1 MMTKT
6 LKYGITICIG
16 LMLGAVAE
24 LSWAKNPSSSLP
36 SSDLASSYLAQS
48 VEMGLLTTTQG
59 TQINIRSGPGIEHR
73 SLHYGVVGD
82 RVEILDSQRENT
94 SDIYSRRW
102 HRVRFVESGAVGWIR
117 GDFLIQTQDSVS
129 NACHQSLSQTKN
141 NINNIRNAFLYGIK
155 VENNPLSPVRG
166 KPNELV
172 LIVGGPGED
181 TILSSGELMQT
192 ISEQLIQNCGTVSS
206 VKIASNNSGWHHVFG
221 LINDRVQPFECVD
234 TGPGNQLRWGQYF
247 CGL

>member
-1 MMTKT
+1 MHFKSA
-6 LKYGITICIG
+6 ITIVIG
-16 LMLGAVAE
+16 LMFGAVAG
-24 LSWAKNPSSSLP
+24 LSWTKNPSSSLP
-36 SSDLASSYLAQS
+36 SSDLPSSYLAQS

-59 TQINIRSGPGIEHR
+59 SQINIRSGPGIEHR

-82 RVEILDSQRENT
+82 RVEILDSQRENP

-102 HRVRFVESGAVGWIR
+102 HRVRFVESGAVGWVR
-117 GDFLIQTQDSVS
+117 GDFLIQTPESVS
-129 NACHQSLSQTKN
+129 NACHQSLSQAKN
-141 NINNIRNAFLYGIK
+141 NINNVRNAFLYGIK

-172 LIVGGPGED
+172 LVVGGPGED

-192 ISEQLIQNCGTVSS
+192 ISEQLIQNCGTISS
-206 VKIASNNSGWHHVFG
+206 VKIGSNNSGWHHVFG
-221 LINDRVQPFECVD
+221 LINGRVQIFDCIEA
-234 TGPGNQLRWGQYF
+234 GPGNPLRWGQYY